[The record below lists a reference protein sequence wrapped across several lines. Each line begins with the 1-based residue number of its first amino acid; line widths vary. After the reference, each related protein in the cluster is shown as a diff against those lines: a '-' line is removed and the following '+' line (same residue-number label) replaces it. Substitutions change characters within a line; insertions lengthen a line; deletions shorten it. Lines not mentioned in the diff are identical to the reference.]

1 MYCKRDPGIKT
12 ARTDVRM
19 VYLGKKA
26 HLGRCH
32 GVLFGKEQFELENTI
47 CARIRGKQT
56 QYDDD
61 KTYSGTDCHLDL
73 GLSHQNTSDCP
84 RGGQQIF
91 RVQGLPQVAPFPR
104 DVGGRASA
112 HEDGCVARVTHLD
125 YPLQSC

>member
-1 MYCKRDPGIKT
+1 MSCRRDTGIKT

-47 CARIRGKQT
+47 CAGIRGKQK
-56 QYDDD
+56 QNHCDDD

-73 GLSHQNTSDCP
+73 G
-84 RGGQQIF
+84 
-91 RVQGLPQVAPFPR
+91 
-104 DVGGRASA
+104 
-112 HEDGCVARVTHLD
+112 
-125 YPLQSC
+125 